1 MTSNSTVVSEFLYWK
16 AAHFPHW
23 MYQSFVFSF
32 CSQFVPLC
40 YYRTSSHVDGKSSV
54 SIRRFWSFIALQY
67 SPVQLK
73 KYKKFG

>member
-23 MYQSFVFSF
+23 MQLSFVFSF
-32 CSQFVPLC
+32 CNQFDPLY
-40 YYRTSSHVDGKSSV
+40 YYRTSSHVDGKSSE
-54 SIRRFWSFIALQY
+54 SIVHNFWSFIALQH

-73 KYKKFG
+73 KI